1 MCVDC
6 LCGCDDLFVRRIEF
20 SVTDIVP
27 DRAGEQEVI
36 LRHDAHLLPEAFDG
50 NFLYV
55 VIVDQDMAGL
65 DIVKA
70 ADQVESLGKAGA
82 AFGGSL
88 VTPSASEILD
98 SVSRISKIRSAPAI
112 LVMIWL

>member
-70 ADQVESLGKAGA
+70 ADQVDDRRFACAGR
-82 AFGGSL
+82 
-88 VTPSASEILD
+88 TD
-98 SVSRISKIRSAPAI
+98 
-112 LVMIWL
+112 

>member
-6 LCGCDDLFVRRIEF
+6 FCGCDDLFIRRIEF
-20 SVTDIVP
+20 SVTDIVL

-55 VIVDQDMAGL
+55 VIVDQDMTGL

-70 ADQVESLGKAGA
+70 SDQAESLSLACAGR
-82 AFGGSL
+82 
-88 VTPSASEILD
+88 TD
-98 SVSRISKIRSAPAI
+98 
-112 LVMIWL
+112 

>member
-20 SVTDIVP
+20 SVTDIVL

-36 LRHDAHLLPEAFDG
+36 LRHDTHLLPEAFDG
-50 NFLYV
+50 NFLHV
-55 VIVDQDMAGL
+55 VIVDQDMTGL

-70 ADQVESLGKAGA
+70 ADQVDDRRFACAGR
-82 AFGGSL
+82 
-88 VTPSASEILD
+88 TD
-98 SVSRISKIRSAPAI
+98 
-112 LVMIWL
+112 

>member
-1 MCVDC
+1 ME
-6 LCGCDDLFVRRIEF
+6 RPPPR
-20 SVTDIVP
+20 SDIVL

-50 NFLYV
+50 NFLHV
-55 VIVDQDMAGL
+55 VIVDQDMTGL

-82 AFGGSL
+82 AFEGNSIFPGAA
-88 VTPSASEILD
+88 VEQIIQRKAYP
-98 SVSRISKIRSAPAI
+98 KIFLYDGI
-112 LVMIWL
+112 I